1 MSKRGENL
9 LPTQKNRDAH
19 RGYYIVK
26 SLASD
31 IWYISKDS
39 QHIASAPSLE
49 AAKHEIDL
57 LLDGG
62 A

>member
-1 MSKRGENL
+1 MSRYKHDP
-9 LPTQKNRDAH
+9 LPVVKNRDSH

-31 IWYISKDS
+31 VWYISKDS

-49 AAKHEIDL
+49 AAKREIDNL
-57 LLDGG
+57 LNGG